1 MTSYLAQKKAYEK
14 KNSGKKLKEVLFGGR
29 SNLRRYLKG
38 FISRDEYKQ
47 NKMKPMLIAGETR
60 QKGNRLF
67 DFDFENNH
75 LIFKPKRGI
84 KISIEFVCSKKQKE
98 ELLRVQE
105 LCLRKEF
112 SVAVGL
118 SKDYVTFCYDEEWLN
133 GCRHFYNNL
142 KENRVL
148 GID

>member
-1 MTSYLAQKKAYEK
+1 MTLLTCEMSAIVRSFDSTVISFFSRNSVLSIYITGIMDYEFK
-14 KNSGKKLKEVLFGGR
+14 D
-29 SNLRRYLKG
+29 RRLV
-38 FISRDEYKQ
+38 
-47 NKMKPMLIAGETR
+47 PMLIAGETR

-67 DFDFENNH
+67 DLDFENNH

-84 KISIEFVCSKKQKE
+84 KIPIEFVCSKKQKD

-118 SKDYVTFCYDEEWLN
+118 SKDHVTFCYDEEWLN
-133 GCRHFYNNL
+133 GNKNFYNNL
-142 KENRVL
+142 RENRVL

>member
-1 MTSYLAQKKAYEK
+1 MTQKKAYEK
-14 KNSGKKLKEVLFGGR
+14 KNSGKKFKEIVFGGR
-29 SNLRRYLKG
+29 GNLRRYLKG
-38 FISRDEYKQ
+38 FITKDEFKDRRLV
-47 NKMKPMLIAGETR
+47 PMVIAGETR
-60 QKGNRLF
+60 CYGNRLF

-84 KISIEFVCSKKQKE
+84 KIPIEFICSAKQKE
-98 ELLRVQE
+98 DLLKIQE

-118 SKDYVTFCYDEEWLN
+118 SKDHVTFCYDEEWLN
-133 GCRHFYNNL
+133 GNKNFYLGL
-142 KENRVL
+142 KENRIL